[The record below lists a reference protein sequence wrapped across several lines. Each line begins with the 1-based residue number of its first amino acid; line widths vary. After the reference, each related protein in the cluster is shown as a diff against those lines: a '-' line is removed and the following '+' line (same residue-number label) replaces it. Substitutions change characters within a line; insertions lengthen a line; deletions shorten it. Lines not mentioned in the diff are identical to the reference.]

1 MADKNKK
8 ILDPGVGA
16 SYRQRTKRIINPDGT
31 FNVRRIGTLNV
42 IQDAYHWLIT
52 IPWLP
57 FIAVVTSVIL
67 STNFLYAYIYWF
79 IGIEYIGGAPTG
91 FFWDD
96 YVSALFFS
104 VQTFTTVGY
113 GAMSPDGQFVGLIA
127 SLEAFN
133 GLLLS
138 AFSTGI
144 LYGRFSRPMS
154 KIKFSEVALLTPY
167 KGTDDYSIQF
177 RIINK
182 RSNTVLHMKASVFLS
197 LNDKND
203 RDGTYSHRRDF
214 YDLSLERSSIMFMP
228 LSWTIVHII
237 DKNSPLY
244 GITLKELVERQ
255 AEMLITL
262 NGYDETFGQD
272 TYSYHSYVADE
283 FEENKRFIRNFNVAD
298 NGDILLHVNDVDL
311 REDIPPKED
320 KES

>member
-1 MADKNKK
+1 MSDKSKK

-16 SYRQRTKRIINPDGT
+16 SYRHRTRRIINPDGS
-31 FNVRRIGTLNV
+31 FNVRRVGTLNV

-52 IPWLP
+52 IQWIP
-57 FIAVVTSVIL
+57 FIVVITSIIL
-67 STNFLYAYIYWF
+67 MTNFIYAYIYWL
-79 IGIEYIGGAPTG
+79 IGIEHIRGAATG
-91 FFWDD
+91 LFWDD
-96 YVSALFFS
+96 YLSALFFS

-113 GAMSPDGQFVGLIA
+113 GAMSPDSQFVGLIA

-144 LYGRFSRPMS
+144 LYGRFSRPIS

-167 KGTDDYSIQF
+167 KESDNMSIQF

-182 RSNTVLHMKASVFLS
+182 RANTVLHMKASVFLS
-197 LNDKND
+197 LNVKEDQ
-203 RDGTYSHRRDF
+203 DGTYSHRRDF

-228 LSWTIVHII
+228 LSWTIVHVI

-244 GITLKELVERQ
+244 GITVEELVKRQ

-272 TYSYHSYVADE
+272 TYAYHSYVAEE
-283 FEENKRFIRNFNVAD
+283 FEANKRFIRNFNVAD
-298 NGDILLHVNDVDL
+298 DGMILLHVNDVDL
-311 REDIPPKED
+311 REDISPKE
-320 KES
+320 EN